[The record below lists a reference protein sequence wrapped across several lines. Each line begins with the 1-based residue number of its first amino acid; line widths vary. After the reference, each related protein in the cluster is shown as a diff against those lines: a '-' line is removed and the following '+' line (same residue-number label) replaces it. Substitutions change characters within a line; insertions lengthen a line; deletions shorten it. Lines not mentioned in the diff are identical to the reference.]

1 VTVGTNLQQRQN
13 LGRTRIWGLQTDAE
27 YRLGSSW
34 RFFGAYL
41 YEQAKVKENETNPA
55 LIGKFLAQVPKH
67 RGTAQ
72 VSYENPRFA
81 NVTFEV
87 QGVGTQFDDDLNT
100 RAVPGIVDPG
110 LPKYGIAS
118 LSVSRTLSHQVDAFV
133 AAQNIFDQ
141 EYFVGTL
148 PTLIGPPRLVSVG
161 LRLRLQG
168 R

>member
-1 VTVGTNLQQRQN
+1 M
-13 LGRTRIWGLQTDAE
+13 
-27 YRLGSSW
+27 
-34 RFFGAYL
+34 
-41 YEQAKVKENETNPA
+41 
-55 LIGKFLAQVPKH
+55 PKH
-67 RGTAQ
+67 RGTVQA
-72 VSYENPRFA
+72 SYENPRFA
-81 NVTFEV
+81 NVMFEV

-100 RAVPGIVDPG
+100 RAVPGIEEPG

-118 LSVSRTLSHQVDAFV
+118 LSVSRQLSHQVDVFLAG
-133 AAQNIFDQ
+133 QNLFNQ